1 MIISTGAASDF
12 SPVQLVTIFASAFLG
27 TTSAF
32 LLERYR
38 RRHQLRD
45 REKAIAAARS
55 DRHFESLLGAQG
67 VLLAQANSLAAFL
80 AQFPTGAN
88 PFDNLKHIFV
98 GFSKQSID
106 LSGLAFLGSSHNPQL
121 IVDLDVADASY
132 RMAVDTAA
140 LRNTLLDDFF
150 NHKETE
156 VVTFDEETGAVRAK
170 GNPII
175 MRNLRQ
181 ANQISF
187 DAMKRAQELNT
198 ETSNKLAIF
207 AKKVFPKEQKF
218 PFIPPAKL
226 KPDAVSP
233 SATVTTVDG

>member
-1 MIISTGAASDF
+1 MTSLGKVIFNTEPAQSF
-12 SPVQLVTIFASAFLG
+12 SLVQLITIFASTFLG

-45 REKAIAAARS
+45 REREIAAARD
-55 DRHFESLLGAQG
+55 DRHSEALLGAQG

-80 AQFPTGAN
+80 AQYPVGAN

-106 LSGLAFLGSSHNPQL
+106 FSGLAFLGTSHNPQL
-121 IVDLDVADASY
+121 IIDLDVADASY
-132 RMAVDTAA
+132 RMAVDTATM
-140 LRNTLLDDFF
+140 RNTLLDHFF

-156 VVTFDEETGAVRAK
+156 IVDFDKETGAVRAK

-181 ANQISF
+181 VNQATLH
-187 DAMKRAQELNT
+187 AMNRAQDLNK
-198 ETSNKLAIF
+198 ETANKLVAF
-207 AKKVFPKEQKF
+207 AKKAFPKEKQF
-218 PFIPPAKL
+218 PFISGELDK
-226 KPDAVSP
+226 
-233 SATVTTVDG
+233 